1 MTNERRSNAD
11 YLQEI
16 WDSLEGVWDKSKY
29 NMEKGYDDEYGCEC
43 ITISLRDNEDVRA
56 KIYVEDHE
64 GQHPTGFEVVY
75 RYPGDKGVGIGG
87 YYEFQ
92 STDMD
97 GLGEEVFD
105 YFDEIKNKVGESMK
119 NEGKNEVSNFSRDS
133 LGVSFDGKFGNMRK
147 GESWVVYPE
156 TLDKGYICIQG
167 DTRFGY
173 INVNK
178 GFLVLSAPH
187 STPIYAALMVDI
199 NKGKAQRIPLEKE
212 IVDQIL
218 NAVNDRTIT
227 DHSLDNVIRNA
238 DVTDDELKGEAK
250 QTEATKKYYG
260 YGKDDVIDKED
271 TDFMWQVAYDWFE
284 DRLPERLKGKADSAV
299 YKVIDKDSRA
309 YEEILTMD
317 DYHDYLQ
324 KYGPGVIKDITAN
337 DESKK
342 SEAEGSLVELIDKVD
357 NMFHYHNK
365 NLNNYQYN
373 TIDDLLEVLKSKDTN
388 KIKGAISNLDNLV
401 HYRNKNL
408 NNSQYYLLDELLE
421 ALQKKYMKS
430 DEAKQCEDVQY
441 YYDRLNPTEKEKFN
455 GLSEQIET
463 LVGMYDENGELSKPQ
478 QDQLKE
484 LRDAIYVFGY
494 VARGYVSFADEV
506 LANYGVEP
514 LIDSKEPV
522 FDEARQPAEYSVH
535 SYNDTDIQHYEDG
548 TPEEWRCPRCG
559 GWNGGEDG
567 EPFGKYITDSNGKV
581 VIRLLCSGCAD
592 DACDIL
598 NATHGNVRKAIGLGE
613 SKKSEDKG
621 ADTSALLHLQTK
633 GDGNEQAV
641 HEFLDDLYLNNRDR
655 LGGFVRIYSKDLGEV
670 IGVYADSKKPEVLAE
685 YLKLYAKEYIVQQDM
700 HDGNWTEAVDVLP
713 YILDCLQ
720 ELVRNG
726 GVPCKEQSND
736 TLVANGV
743 SATVGENG
751 TIYVK
756 DRVSDH
762 IDGCDTTEDAAK
774 RFIALW
780 QKHNLNQGESKKSE
794 DASDPMVI
802 YKEGGIYRT
811 TPKSNYDARIQ
822 NAFRIQK
829 WDGFDTPQE
838 IIDYCTKYSSGFD
851 PDNVIIVESKK
862 SESLTLKQKE
872 LKDMARFGQAEDITT
887 ISDAEAKELKK
898 KGIETVGISRG
909 VYGMNGALLRDNEG
923 NKYVITARSSNLFY
937 FV

>member
-199 NKGKAQRIPLEKE
+199 NKGKAQCIPLEKE

-250 QTEATKKYYG
+250 QMEATKKYYG

-324 KYGPGVIKDITAN
+324 KYGPGIIKDIKAN
-337 DESKK
+337 
-342 SEAEGSLVELIDKVD
+342 
-357 NMFHYHNK
+357 N
-365 NLNNYQYN
+365 
-373 TIDDLLEVLKSKDTN
+373 
-388 KIKGAISNLDNLV
+388 
-401 HYRNKNL
+401 
-408 NNSQYYLLDELLE
+408 
-421 ALQKKYMKS
+421 
-430 DEAKQCEDVQY
+430 EAKQCEDVQY

-484 LRDAIYVFGY
+484 LRDTIYVFGY

-514 LIDSKEPV
+514 LLDSKEPV

-548 TPEEWRCPRCG
+548 TPEEWRCQRCG
-559 GWNGGEDG
+559 GLNGGEDG

-613 SKKSEDKG
+613 SKKSED
-621 ADTSALLHLQTK
+621 
-633 GDGNEQAV
+633 
-641 HEFLDDLYLNNRDR
+641 
-655 LGGFVRIYSKDLGEV
+655 
-670 IGVYADSKKPEVLAE
+670 
-685 YLKLYAKEYIVQQDM
+685 
-700 HDGNWTEAVDVLP
+700 
-713 YILDCLQ
+713 
-720 ELVRNG
+720 
-726 GVPCKEQSND
+726 
-736 TLVANGV
+736 
-743 SATVGENG
+743 
-751 TIYVK
+751 
-756 DRVSDH
+756 
-762 IDGCDTTEDAAK
+762 
-774 RFIALW
+774 
-780 QKHNLNQGESKKSE
+780 
-794 DASDPMVI
+794 ASDPMVI

-838 IIDYCTKYSSGFD
+838 IINYCTKYSSGFD
-851 PDNVIIVESKK
+851 PENVIIVESKK

-872 LKDMARFGQAEDITT
+872 LKDMARYGQAEDITT